1 MQNMV
6 VVYYDRVSCIFLFE
20 LFFGVMDN
28 IIDLLLCATKA
39 IILCFGLLCDRL
51 STRSNVN

>member
-1 MQNMV
+1 MV